1 MKSITFGNIKIR
13 LVKDPEKTSLDRRSP
28 DLKHAVEAGKDR
40 FFSIIADTSNKI
52 QTEVQMTKFRPTYA
66 IRRKRS
72 KKKIEEKSTCT
83 QPSEVQKEMP
93 SRRCFFLH
101 RDFLHTSATALITKS
116 PLNLPQV
123 YILVLSFNYRERV
136 QLGIILHLASNDD
149 EEKLAEI
156 TLEANL

>member
-1 MKSITFGNIKIR
+1 MQSGGREAK
-13 LVKDPEKTSLDRRSP
+13 KT
-28 DLKHAVEAGKDR
+28 
-40 FFSIIADTSNKI
+40 
-52 QTEVQMTKFRPTYA
+52 
-66 IRRKRS
+66 
-72 KKKIEEKSTCT
+72 EEKSTCT

-136 QLGIILHLASNDD
+136 QLGIILHLASNDND
-149 EEKLAEI
+149 EKLAEI